1 MSLFGQTKNTTS
13 LLSSGSPS
21 TRFDVNYNGNPMLSQ
36 TPGDV
41 LATGAS
47 HPGWVSQGNY
57 ISAAPVAATGTNGS
71 TVGPGNSL
79 SDLFNTYW
87 WVFAAAAVL
96 ILFLLFV
103 K

>member
-1 MSLFGQTKNTTS
+1 MS
-13 LLSSGSPS
+13 LLSQSPS

-36 TPGDV
+36 TPGNA
-41 LATGAS
+41 LATGPAS
-47 HPGWVSQGNY
+47 HPFWVSQGNH
-57 ISAAPVAATGTNGS
+57 ISAPVAATGTNGS
-71 TVGPGNSL
+71 MVGPGSSL